1 MRHWQPTAA
10 GFLLF
15 CCAAA
20 NAQTAEE
27 LVTKNIAAKGG
38 MEMIKAIKTLRMTG
52 KLETPDQISAQIG
65 EDRKLPGLLRD
76 TFTLQ
81 GMTEIKAYDGST
93 GWQVSPFLGRRDPEL
108 LGDDELRG
116 LMEDADF
123 YGPLVDYKQKGNTIE
138 YLGHATVDGDDTY
151 RLKVTLKN
159 GDFIYYYLDPES
171 YLEIRTEKHEF
182 IRGSV
187 RETVQNLGSYKP
199 VNGVY
204 YPYSLEN
211 GPKSHSADL
220 TKITVEKIEANIE
233 IPDAEFKMPLP
244 PAVPSPQEHPDLS
257 GKEPPPK
264 PPQHQ

>member
-1 MRHWQPTAA
+1 MRHWQSAAA
-10 GFLLF
+10 GFLLG
-15 CCAAA
+15 CAVA

-38 MEMIKAIKTLRMTG
+38 IDTIKAIKTLRMTG
-52 KLETPDQISAQIG
+52 KLETPDQVSAQIG
-65 EDRKLPGLLRD
+65 EDRKVPDLLRD

-93 GWQVSPFLGRRDPEL
+93 GWQISPFMGRRDPEL

-123 YGPLVDYKQKGNTIE
+123 YGPLVDYKQKGNTID
-138 YLGHATVDGDDTY
+138 YLGHATVDGDDAY
-151 RLKVTLKN
+151 RLKITLKN

-187 RETVQNLGSYKP
+187 RETVKNLGSYKW

-204 YPYSLEN
+204 YPYSLEH
-211 GPKSHSADL
+211 GPKGHSADL
-220 TKITVEKIEANIE
+220 TKITIEKLEANIE
-233 IPDAEFKMPLP
+233 IPDAEFKMPSP
-244 PAVPSPQEHPDLS
+244 AAVPSPQRHPEPLV
-257 GKEPPPK
+257 KEPPSK
-264 PPQHQ
+264 PR